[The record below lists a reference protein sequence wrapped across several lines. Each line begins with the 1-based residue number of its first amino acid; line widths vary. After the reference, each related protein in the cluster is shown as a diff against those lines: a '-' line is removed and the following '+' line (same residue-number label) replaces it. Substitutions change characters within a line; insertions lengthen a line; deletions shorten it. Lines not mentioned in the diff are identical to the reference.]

1 MSGISTPLE
10 LTAASMVA
18 FHFSRAC
25 SGSVAPIADP
35 ASTITLA
42 REPVRDSPRAETVSM
57 VGVAAAFGSS
67 EMSDQTSGSALES
80 CCPVRAGT
88 NRVGL
93 GVFEVAVD
101 ALGQGGGSR
110 DESQGVLSS
119 EHLGPWALQRGSREG

>member
-42 REPVRDSPRAETVSM
+42 REPVRDSPHAETVSM
-57 VGVAAAFGSS
+57 VGAAAAFGSS
-67 EMSDQTSGSALES
+67 ETRSEE
-80 CCPVRAGT
+80 R
-88 NRVGL
+88 RVGKEC
-93 GVFEVAVD
+93 VSTCR
-101 ALGQGGGSR
+101 SR
-110 DESQGVLSS
+110 WSSSRYQKNNDYYTTDISQ
-119 EHLGPWALQRGSREG
+119 